1 MDMTTITINPTNV
14 IGPVKPM
21 NGVNN
26 GPIKARRDQS
36 RGNFATFRDARIP
49 FARTHDANL
58 FSGYGAPHTVD
69 VTAIFPDFSADVEDP
84 ASYDFLPTDHY
95 LEAMV
100 DAGTEVFF
108 RLGESIEHGVRK
120 YNIHPPR
127 DNAKWA
133 RICEHIIR
141 HYTEGWAD
149 GRKWRMRYWEIW
161 GEPDV
166 WPEGT
171 YGTPF
176 WDARTW
182 GGTSPQF
189 LELYRVA
196 ALHLKKCFPHLKIG
210 GPGLGWNWEW
220 AEIFLAYMR
229 AHDVPID
236 FFSWHIYS
244 TEPREIAARCD
255 RARKTLDKHGYRNA
269 ESILDEW
276 NYVKNWSSN
285 WIHSLE
291 VQSGRLN
298 LVSAAYT
305 AATMCA
311 CQNKPL
317 DMLMYYDASAGS
329 VMSCLFDLVSLQ
341 PVKGYYPFYAWSKL
355 RDAGPHVEARVDWDP
370 HIPRGDVIESDRDDT
385 YAAAAVSQDGRRGAV
400 MVARYHTDMNVTWDR
415 TVRIRLADGTPIPH
429 PRCHLTDTWRTYTE
443 VTPEVDSDGSIIVP
457 LEPRSFALVEW

>member
-1 MDMTTITINPTNV
+1 MDMTTITIDPSHV
-14 IGPVKPM
+14 LGPVKPM
-21 NGVNN
+21 NAVNN
-26 GPIKARRDQS
+26 GPIKTRRDQS
-36 RGNFATFRDARIP
+36 RGNFAAFRDARIP

-58 FSGYGAPHTVD
+58 FSSYGAPHTVD
-69 VTAIFPDFSADVEDP
+69 ITAIFPDFSADVEDP
-84 ASYDFLPTDHY
+84 ASYDFAPTDHY

-133 RICEHIIR
+133 RICEHVIR

-149 GRKWRMRYWEIW
+149 GRNWRLRYWEIW

-255 RARKTLDKHGYRNA
+255 RARQGDYR
-269 ESILDEW
+269 
-276 NYVKNWSSN
+276 
-285 WIHSLE
+285 E
-291 VQSGRLN
+291 VIFAPDWPREVL
-298 LVSAAYT
+298 YRRI
-305 AATMCA
+305 
-311 CQNKPL
+311 
-317 DMLMYYDASAGS
+317 D
-329 VMSCLFDLVSLQ
+329 
-341 PVKGYYPFYAWSKL
+341 
-355 RDAGPHVEARVDWDP
+355 ARVDEMLAHGLVDE
-370 HIPRGDVIESDRDDT
+370 V
-385 YAAAAVSQDGRRGAV
+385 RRL
-400 MVARYHTDMNVTWDR
+400 M
-415 TVRIRLADGTPIPH
+415 AD
-429 PRCHLTDTWRTYTE
+429 
-443 VTPEVDSDGSIIVP
+443 
-457 LEPRSFALVEW
+457 PRSHPTAMQAIGYKEIAQALRGEASMEDAICWTKTASRNLAKRQLTWFRHDDRVIWLKAEGESPEALAGRMMEIIEGKA